1 MDQPWYKAN
10 VHGKNDHEVFSA
22 IFPNASPEE
31 LKQLSLRK
39 DAWFRT
45 KVACS
50 SRPHLASR
58 SHVTSH
64 LTARLTFLTSPYLT
78 SLLTHISFLTHFR
91 AQAKSVGM
99 KYVDGLPEALAFAK
113 REGVRCIA
121 VSNAPRAACE
131 CALEMLRETV
141 DAAGSDVRTTD
152 FSTNRTI
159 LHTHQHK
166 PSIARHTPQRNPL
179 FTSHCECEHVRE
191 RAS

>member
-1 MDQPWYKAN
+1 PHGFHVDQPWYKAN

-22 IFPNASPEE
+22 IFPDASPEE

-45 KVACS
+45 K
-50 SRPHLASR
+50 
-58 SHVTSH
+58 
-64 LTARLTFLTSPYLT
+64 
-78 SLLTHISFLTHFR
+78 
-91 AQAKSVGM
+91 AKSVGM

-141 DAAGSDVRTTD
+141 DAADVIDGLVVGAECKRP
-152 FSTNRTI
+152 
-159 LHTHQHK
+159 K
-166 PSIARHTPQRNPL
+166 PFPDPYLVAID
-179 FTSHCECEHVRE
+179 HVRSSPSE
-191 RAS
+191 CVVFEDSSSG